1 MTTLVKLRDTA
12 AVHCFWKGNITFQSR
27 FMSTTVQW
35 LVAARS
41 SATSRRPNP
50 VLAHR
55 VISLRCRI
63 LSLSG
68 HSGHRSSR
76 TNQARFMS
84 TRPSL
89 SLYDESQTTVKCVSL
104 SADHTK
110 QQLTSALGSEKL
122 DSGGIKQRSFRQT
135 PGLLG
140 SAPIRHVAGRSFLRA
155 ATILIGVPIALG
167 APGDGPP
174 CIRHL
179 PLAIAGDWHGL
190 PLRRH

>member
-110 QQLTSALGSEKL
+110 QQLTSALGSEIGTAEGSNNGLSAKRPACS
-122 DSGGIKQRSFRQT
+122 DQRRYVTS
-135 PGLLG
+135 
-140 SAPIRHVAGRSFLRA
+140 
-155 ATILIGVPIALG
+155 
-167 APGDGPP
+167 PGDRFSEQRPF
-174 CIRHL
+174 L
-179 PLAIAGDWHGL
+179 
-190 PLRRH
+190 